1 MDRQRAYTFLP
12 DKNHS
17 EGFGSIFQS
26 ELFAFMYAKSKNR
39 PFFRSEFKLYNGH
52 AMNKN
57 TREEEQYIF
66 FNFLTSKKDRSEYD
80 LINIKF
86 TDSYSYLTSLT
97 LIEIKSLIDLVRRKY
112 YASRLNKNYKVSNEI
127 NIALHLRNISSG
139 DVIFS
144 LDSLP
149 WQYFNYDY
157 GLKNNNPLF
166 YANFYSEIVN
176 MIIRQLPSDKKVITT
191 IYSIGDSIDFDQIK
205 KKINSPVLL
214 KLNNHVLD
222 DFIEL
227 INSDYLVLA
236 QSSLSYLASFLHTS
250 PKFIREGF
258 RHFTTYDTII
268 VNDNIVSEYSNLDRF
283 IDKMKLKYFYLNDRI
298 TKKFNS

>member
-1 MDRQRAYTFLP
+1 VDREIAYTFFP
-12 DKNHS
+12 DENHS

-26 ELFAFMYAKSKNR
+26 ELFAYMYAKSKNT
-39 PFFRSEFKLYNGH
+39 PFFRSKFKLYNGH
-52 AMNKN
+52 VLNKSN
-57 TREEEQYIF
+57 REEDQYDF
-66 FNFLTSKKDRSEYD
+66 FNFITSKLDNSKYD
-80 LINIKF
+80 LVNIKF
-86 TDSYSYLTSLT
+86 PDSYTYLSSLSV
-97 LIEIKSLIDLVRRKY
+97 IEIRYLVDFVRAEY
-112 YASRLNKNYKVSNEI
+112 NASRLNKTYKIHNEI
-127 NIALHLRNISSG
+127 NIAVHLRNISSG

-149 WQYFNYDY
+149 WQFFNHDY

-176 MIIRQLPSDKKVITT
+176 MIIRQIPSDAKVITT
-191 IYSIGDSIDFDQIK
+191 IYSIGNYSDFDQII

-236 QSSLSYLASFLHTS
+236 QSSLSYLASFLHTG

-258 RHFTTYDTII
+258 RHFTTSDTII
-268 VNDNIVSEYSNLDRF
+268 MNDNIVSDYTKLNRF
-283 IDKMKLKYFYLNDRI
+283 IDKIKLEYLHLNDRI
-298 TKKFNS
+298 TKKLSS